1 MFADGRCEQC
11 GHRYVQDLP
20 SGHGMLYPATLDV
33 DTGET
38 LQAGDAPWF
47 AAPLR
52 DLFERPDG
60 DPVTLEVRGRA
71 RDPAVLLNCLDPI
84 YGHSVLKLLNAQGLL
99 REGRELIVLA
109 PESLD
114 ALLPGGAAALWIVR
128 EPTRRF
134 SRWLLDLEERI
145 DHELAELDDCVLSPA
160 APHPAPSGYDLG
172 ALLGAV
178 EPAKVGNPSVVFS
191 LRADRLWGRDA
202 ADQRERVGRLWRA
215 ITAAFPEA
223 GGVAVGTDPGGLPP
237 GIEDATVAEPATE
250 VERRWL
256 ALMRGADLAFGV
268 HGSNMLLPSGLA
280 RATLE
285 LLPATRY
292 GNAFQATLLNTAN
305 SAAALV
311 RHRTMYGADD
321 LSDLDPSR
329 VAEVAVSVLRYTN
342 RSETLLSGE
351 RAARGLPAVERPV
364 PASAPRARPQ
374 IGSISARRAV
384 RRLVGATRQR
394 AARSRRRLSRP
405 SLPVLVRDERG
416 LSFELETAEEV
427 ERFAAA
433 GGHLERDELALVSAY
448 LTAGM
453 TAFDVGANMGVFT
466 ATMAA
471 AAGPS
476 GPVHAFE
483 PLPSNRRRLE
493 RTIALNGTEQVH
505 VSASVVTDTDGRTQL
520 YDYGAGYE
528 SWATLVP
535 REIEIGT
542 RTVRPEAKIE
552 VDAVTL
558 DRYCHERNIER
569 IDVLKID
576 VEGAEERVLG
586 GASGLL
592 ERRAVDLL
600 IVEVA
605 DTTLAA
611 GGASAN
617 ALVESL
623 ESHGLRTLAILDGEL
638 RPFRIAGE
646 HLVLTNVVAASARA
660 RERLSG
666 LGALR

>member
-1 MFADGRCEQC
+1 M
-11 GHRYVQDLP
+11 V
-20 SGHGMLYPATLDV
+20 YPATLDV

-52 DLFERPDG
+52 ELFERPDG
-60 DPVTLEVRGRA
+60 DPVTLEVRGRPRA
-71 RDPAVLLNCLDPI
+71 PAALLNCLDPV

-99 REGRELIVLA
+99 QEDRELIVLV
-109 PESLD
+109 PESLE
-114 ALLPGGAAALWIVR
+114 ALVPGGADAVWLVQ

-134 SRWLLDLEERI
+134 HRWLLDLEERV
-145 DHELAELDDCVLSPA
+145 DRELAELDDCVLSPA
-160 APHPAPSGYDLG
+160 APHPHPSSYDLG
-172 ALLGAV
+172 TLLAAV

-202 ADQRERVGRLWRA
+202 ADQRERVGRLWGE

-223 GGVAVGTDPGGLPP
+223 GGVAVGTDAGGLPP
-237 GIEDATVAEPATE
+237 GIEDATGATPSTE

-292 GNAFQATLLNTAN
+292 GNAFQATLLSTAN
-305 SAAALV
+305 PAAVLV
-311 RHRTMYGADD
+311 RHRTMYGAHD
-321 LSDLDPSR
+321 LSDLDPRR
-329 VAEVAVSVLRYTN
+329 VAEVAVSVLRYAE

-351 RAARGLPAVERPV
+351 RGAGGLPAVERPAPV
-364 PASAPRARPQ
+364 SAPRVRPQ

-384 RRLVGATRQR
+384 RRLAGAARQR
-394 AARSRRRLSRP
+394 AARSRRRLSPP
-405 SLPVLVRDERG
+405 SLPALVRDERG
-416 LSFELETAEEV
+416 LSFEFETAEEV
-427 ERFAAA
+427 ERFAAG
-433 GGHLERDELALVSAY
+433 GGHRERAELGLVSAY

-453 TAFDVGANMGVFT
+453 TAFDVGANIGVFT

-471 AAGPS
+471 AVGPS
-476 GPVHAFE
+476 GAVHAFE
-483 PLPSNRRRLE
+483 PLPANHRRLE
-493 RTIALNGTEQVH
+493 RTISLNGTEQVR

-520 YDYGAGYE
+520 FDYGAGYE
-528 SWATLVP
+528 SWATLAP
-535 REIEIGT
+535 REIETGT
-542 RTVRPEAKIE
+542 RTVRPEAEIE

-558 DRYCHERNIER
+558 DRYCDEHDIER
-569 IDVLKID
+569 IDVLKVD
-576 VEGAEERVLG
+576 VEGAEERVLS
-586 GASGLL
+586 GASGLFQ
-592 ERRAVDLL
+592 RGAVDLV
-600 IVEVA
+600 IIEVA

-617 ALVESL
+617 VLVESL
-623 ESHGLRTLAILDGEL
+623 ETHGLRTLAILDGEL

-660 RERLSG
+660 RERLRG